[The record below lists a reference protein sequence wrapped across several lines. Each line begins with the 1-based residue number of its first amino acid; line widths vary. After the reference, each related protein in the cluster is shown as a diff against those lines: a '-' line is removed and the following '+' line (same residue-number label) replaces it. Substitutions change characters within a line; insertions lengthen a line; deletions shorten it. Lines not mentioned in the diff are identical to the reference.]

1 MGVELTPCGVSDGN
15 GYFDVLFDITVFL
28 IHGSGGLVVEP
39 QSTGRGISRY
49 LR

>member
-1 MGVELTPCGVSDGN
+1 
-15 GYFDVLFDITVFL
+15 L

-39 QSTGRGISRY
+39 QSTGRGISWY